1 LQFFQRK
8 IALIILGVVLIGVT
22 TATFVLFTST
32 ATAKFTSPQAN
43 VATATATDANTNTAT
58 PTDTVAIT
66 DTATPGGVTVTN
78 TPVPGATNT
87 PVPTLVVGQTIDW
100 TDTVVSVGTRSF
112 TLRLHNVRVVVDNG
126 TTFTGPV
133 TSLVLLTRGRSVE
146 VRGVVQTTTQVL
158 ATAVITQAG
167 GD

>member
-1 LQFFQRK
+1 MQFFQRK

-43 VATATATDANTNTAT
+43 VATATDANAGTAT

-126 TTFTGPV
+126 TTFTGPI
-133 TSLVLLTRGRSVE
+133 TSLALLTRGRSVE

-167 GD
+167 DN